1 MVLTGILAR
10 CTLILNPTL
19 MVVHPASPIA
29 AANPKAPMLVDRRN
43 HTLRSFIDVLRSHT
57 QRAASWIEVRIT
69 CECS

>member
-1 MVLTGILAR
+1 
-10 CTLILNPTL
+10 